1 MHEEQHEHTEERTE
15 ETIQAEQ
22 DAPGTTSG
30 GSDPDAA
37 TETGRLKAEN
47 EELKDKYLRLF
58 AEFENFRKRTV
69 RERLDLT
76 KTAAQETLSVLL
88 PVLDDFDRAHK
99 IAADPAT
106 EETFTEGV
114 TLVYNKLNQ
123 VLRQT
128 GLRRMESNGEPFDPE
143 YHEAVTE
150 IPAPAEELKGKV
162 LDTIEPGYFLHDKII
177 RYAKVVVGK

>member
-1 MHEEQHEHTEERTE
+1 MHEEQHEHTEE
-15 ETIQAEQ
+15 TIQTEQAAEER
-22 DAPGTTSG
+22 TTG
-30 GSDPDAA
+30 DAA
-37 TETGRLKAEN
+37 TEEVSRLKAEN

-58 AEFENFRKRTV
+58 AEFENFRKRSV

-99 IAADPAT
+99 IAADTAT
-106 EETFTEGV
+106 EETFSEGV

-128 GLRRMESNGEPFDPE
+128 GLRKMDSNGESFDPE
-143 YHEAVTE
+143 FHEAVTE